1 MEHQVQELLEERKK
15 LSLALTTVTWVEE
28 VFPSDANFLLI
39 LVDNA
44 DLRYKQ
50 LVEQGIVV
58 RNRSSQPLCENCLR
72 ITVGMEE
79 ENTRLLQ
86 AMKELSS

>member
-1 MEHQVQELLEERKK
+1 
-15 LSLALTTVTWVEE
+15 

-39 LVDNA
+39 RVDYA

-72 ITVGMEE
+72 ITVGTEG

-86 AMKELSS
+86 AMKELSA